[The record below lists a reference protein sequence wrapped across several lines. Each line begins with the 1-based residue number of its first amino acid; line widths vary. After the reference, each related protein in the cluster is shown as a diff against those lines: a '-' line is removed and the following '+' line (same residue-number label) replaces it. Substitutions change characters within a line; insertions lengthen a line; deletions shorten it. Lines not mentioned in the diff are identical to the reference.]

1 MAEQRTIFEA
11 EVVGEVQKIYFR
23 DEGNLYTVAGVDTE
37 TGRVTVI
44 GHFPQLLLGQ
54 RYTFCGQWTLHPKY
68 GQQFKAQSCQEIL
81 PTSREGI
88 KAYLASGLIPG
99 VGEKTAARLVD
110 HFGEETLDIIAQYP
124 QRLLEVPG
132 IGEKTAAKITAAVE
146 ANREL
151 ERVMVFLQAHGIS
164 PNLALKIYRQY
175 GDESLEVVRENPYR
189 LTEDIFGVGFATA
202 DRIARQLGVFLHD
215 PFRLQAG
222 LSYVLS
228 EACYQ
233 QGHTYLPEEK
243 LLEGALKLLNT
254 PDIEEPIEG
263 EEVTAA
269 LDALVGKGEL
279 IREGKGIYLPS
290 LFQAETRLADRL
302 AKLAR
307 LRYEIDESK
316 VREAVAG
323 VERDLDLTLA
333 PQQIQVLFQA
343 LQKGLLIVTGGP
355 GTGKSTIVSGIIQVL
370 QAVEPRARVLLA
382 APTGRAAKRLSE
394 LTGLEAK
401 TIHRLLGFRWE
412 EGRWEFTLGEEK
424 PLEGELL
431 VVDEFSMVDL
441 ALAYHL
447 FQAVPAGMRVVLV
460 GDVDQLPSVG
470 PGHVLRDIIAAGTI
484 PTVRLTH
491 IFRQAG
497 ASQIVLNAHR
507 INRGQM
513 IETRGQQGDFL
524 FLSQEEPERALAA
537 IRRLVRRA
545 LESLPLEEVQVI
557 SPMHNHILGVENLNR
572 VLQEELNPPAPGKK
586 EYQVGKTTF
595 RVGDKVMAIKNNY
608 DKGVFNGNMGRITDI
623 LLARETEDLAEDTL
637 LVEFDGETVAYRRSE
652 LDELTLAYAV
662 TVHKAQGSEF
672 AFCLFP
678 LSTQHWYMLQRNLFY
693 TAVTRGKKMVVL
705 IGSRRALR
713 RAIRNNTVQQRY
725 TRLKERLQALGGE
738 GKTEPGDWDD
748 LGQHW

>member
-1 MAEQRTIFEA
+1 MAEQRSLLEA

-23 DEGNLYTVAGVDTE
+23 NEETLYTVAGVDTD

-44 GHFPQLLLGQ
+44 GHFPQLLPGQ
-54 RYTFCGQWTLHPKY
+54 RYSFSGQWTLHPRY
-68 GQQFKAQSCQEIL
+68 GQQFKAQFCQEIL
-81 PTSREGI
+81 PTTTEGI

-99 VGEKTAARLVD
+99 VGEKLAARLVE
-110 HFGEETLDIIAQYP
+110 HFGEETLDIIANQP
-124 QRLLEVPG
+124 QRLQEVPG

-151 ERVMVFLQAHGIS
+151 ERIMVFLQAHGIS
-164 PNLALKIYRQY
+164 PHLALKIYRHY
-175 GDESLEVVRENPYR
+175 GDEALQVVRENPYR
-189 LTEDIFGVGFATA
+189 LTEDIFGVGFVTA

-222 LSYVLS
+222 LRYVLG

-233 QGHTYLPEEK
+233 QGHTYLPEEM

-254 PDIEEPIEG
+254 PDIEEPIEK
-263 EEVTAA
+263 EELTAA
-269 LDALVGKGEL
+269 LDALVGAGEL
-279 IREGKGIYLPS
+279 IREEQGIYLPP
-290 LFQAETRLADRL
+290 LHQAETRLADRL
-302 AKLAR
+302 ARLAR
-307 LRYEIDESK
+307 LRYEIDENK
-316 VREAVAG
+316 VRAAVAE
-323 VERDLDLTLA
+323 VERELGLTLA
-333 PQQIQVLFQA
+333 PQQTEVLFQA
-343 LQKGLLIVTGGP
+343 LEKGLLVVTGGP
-355 GTGKSTIVSGIIQVL
+355 GTGKSTIVSGIIRVL
-370 QAVEPRARVLLA
+370 QALDQEARVHLA

-412 EGRWEFTLGEEK
+412 EGRWEFALGEEK

-441 ALAYHL
+441 PLADHL
-447 FQAVPAGMRVVLV
+447 FRAVPAGMRVVLV

-470 PGHVLRDIIAAGTI
+470 PGHVLRDLIAAGTI
-484 PTVRLTH
+484 PTIRLTH

-513 IETRGQQGDFL
+513 IETRGEEGDFL
-524 FLSQEEPERALAA
+524 YLPQEEPEKALEW

-586 EYQVGKTTF
+586 EYQVGKTTY
-595 RVGDKVMAIKNNY
+595 RLGDKVMAIKNNY
-608 DKGVFNGNMGRITDI
+608 DKGVFNGNLGRITDI
-623 LLARETEDLAEDTL
+623 LLARETEELTEDTL
-637 LVEFDGETVAYRRSE
+637 LVEFDGETVAYGRSE

-705 IGSRRALR
+705 VGSKRALR
-713 RAIRNNTVQQRY
+713 RAIHNNSVQQRY
-725 TRLKERLQALGGE
+725 TRLRERLQVLAGE
-738 GKTEPGDWDD
+738 GKTG
-748 LGQHW
+748 